1 MFHQTPSHS
10 LTLLSCKNQPTFHI
24 SPLILYL
31 VRTVWYRPQ
40 QNSDMPEESDWEL
53 FCVNSARG
61 SYWTQ
66 SSWR

>member
-1 MFHQTPSHS
+1 MGVMLSRGWNP
-10 LTLLSCKNQPTFHI
+10 LLAKNG
-24 SPLILYL
+24 
-31 VRTVWYRPQ
+31 
-40 QNSDMPEESDWEL
+40 DMPEESDWEL